1 MSKRMRSAGGV
12 LRGHC
17 RAGVIPSHAVGV
29 KTAMST
35 DTNTRPRAGISSDGS
50 PPISALVLGWAGVL
64 PFWGLA
70 LALATGLDLPVI
82 GDEASALVSYG
93 AIILSFMAGVHWGL
107 AMRAP
112 DAPAGPR
119 ATGLLAISVVP
130 AIIAWFATLAPASA
144 AIVILAVFFLVLLPV
159 DLWAIGERLAPTWY
173 RPLRLQLT
181 AAVVTAL
188 AVAAISL

>member
-12 LRGHC
+12 LRAHC
-17 RAGVIPSHAVGV
+17 RTVVIPSHAVGV

-35 DTNTRPRAGISSDGS
+35 DTNTPPRVGISGDGAPS
-50 PPISALVLGWAGVL
+50 FLALALGWAGVL

-70 LALATGLDLPVI
+70 LALAAGIDLPVI
-82 GDEASALVSYG
+82 GDEAAALVSYG

-119 ATGLLAISVVP
+119 ATWLLAISVVP
-130 AIIAWFATLAPASA
+130 AIIAWFATLAPAGA
-144 AIVILAVFFLVLLPV
+144 AIVILAVLFLVLLPV
-159 DLWAIGERLAPTWY
+159 DLWAIGERLAPPWY

-188 AVAAISL
+188 VVAAISL

>member
-1 MSKRMRSAGGV
+1 MNTPPR
-12 LRGHC
+12 
-17 RAGVIPSHAVGV
+17 VG
-29 KTAMST
+29 TSIDEA
-35 DTNTRPRAGISSDGS
+35 
-50 PPISALVLGWAGVL
+50 PPFLALCLGWAGVL

-70 LALATGLDLPVI
+70 LALAAGIDLPVI
-82 GDEASALVSYG
+82 GDEAAALVSYG

-130 AIIAWFATLAPASA
+130 AIIAWFATLAPAGA
-144 AIVILAVFFLVLLPV
+144 AIIILAVLFLVLLPV
-159 DLWAIGERLAPTWY
+159 DLWAIGERLAPSWY

-188 AVAAISL
+188 LLAAVSV